1 MNNKYGYYIGMIATF
16 FLGVIGTI
24 LVMRDVTLASGK
36 VIEENVTTVNVT
48 EADSLKSAIGKVYDS
63 VVYIENTTSSGS
75 GSGSGFVY
83 KVDDKYGYILTNY
96 HVIENYKKIVVT
108 NSQMQE
114 YDAVVLGY
122 EASTDLAV
130 VRIPKEGVLLV
141 AELGDNASMSIGDTV
156 FAVGSPQGIEY
167 MNSVTRGIISGAER
181 LVPVTIS
188 NMEYMMD
195 VIQTDT
201 AINPGNSGGPLV
213 SSTGKVIGINSM
225 KLVES
230 KIEGMG
236 FAIPIEVALSYV
248 DKLEKGEIIS
258 RPYLGVETLNVAA
271 YNNNRFYYQRQYGL
285 FDIDDELDEGVLVAS
300 VEAGSVAEKA
310 GLKAGDVI
318 YMIDGNRT
326 DDMTHFRYLLYK
338 YEVGDTI
345 TIKFYR
351 GNNSKEV
358 KVVLSDAKKD

>member
-1 MNNKYGYYIGMIATF
+1 MKNKYIYYIGMIGTF
-16 FLGVIGTI
+16 FLGVIGTLLI
-24 LVMRDVTLASGK
+24 MKDINLNGGRI
-36 VIEENVTTVNVT
+36 IEENVTTVNVT
-48 EADSLKSAIGKVYDS
+48 EADSLKSAIAKVYDS

-83 KVDDKYGYILTNY
+83 KTDDKYGYILTNY
-96 HVIENYKKIVVT
+96 HVIENYKKIVVA
-108 NSQMQE
+108 NSEMQE

-122 EASTDLAV
+122 EASIDLAV
-130 VRIPKEGVLLV
+130 LRIPKEGVLLV
-141 AELGDNASMSIGDTV
+141 AELGDNSTMSIGDTV

-167 MNSVTRGIISGAER
+167 MNSVTRGIISGSER

-188 NMEYMMD
+188 KMEYMMD

-225 KLVES
+225 KLVEN

-248 DKLEKGEIIS
+248 GKLEKGEIIS

-271 YNNNRFYYQRQYGL
+271 YNNNRFYYQREYGL
-285 FDIDDELDEGVLVAS
+285 FDIDEEMDEGVLIAS
-300 VEAGSVAEKA
+300 VESGSAAEKA

-318 YMIDGNRT
+318 YMMDGKET
-326 DDMTHFRYLLYK
+326 SDMTHFRYLLYK
-338 YEVGDTI
+338 YEVGDTV

-351 GNNSKEV
+351 NGTQKEV
-358 KVVLSDAKKD
+358 KLVLSNSRKD

>member
-1 MNNKYGYYIGMIATF
+1 MKNKHNYYVAMLITF
-16 FLGVIGTI
+16 FLGIAST
-24 LVMRDVTLASGK
+24 LLLMREVTLASSR

-83 KVDDKYGYILTNY
+83 KTDDKYGYILTNY

-108 NSQMQE
+108 NSEMQE

-141 AELGDNASMSIGDTV
+141 AELGDNNTMSIGDTV

-167 MNSVTRGIISGAER
+167 INSVTRGIISGSER
-181 LVPVTIS
+181 LVPVTIG

-225 KLVES
+225 KLVEN

-236 FAIPIEVALSYV
+236 FAIPIEIALSYV
-248 DKLEKGEIIS
+248 ERLEKGEVIS
-258 RPYLGVETLNVAA
+258 RPYLGIETLNVAA

-285 FDIDDELDEGVLVAS
+285 FDIDEEMDEGVLVAS

-318 YMIDGNRT
+318 YMMDGNKT

-338 YEVGDTI
+338 YEVGDTV

-351 GNNSKEV
+351 AGASKEV
-358 KVVLSDAKKD
+358 KIVLSDSRKD